1 MSSNDRPTAQQ
12 IAGGILLYSGIALWL
27 LILMDLAFELPIVMP
42 RSWYLHRPLWGLMGL
57 GFVAAGWKLQRTEIS
72 AAEEWKPARG
82 GIRFRRLVVYSRL
95 ECHLCDE
102 AKAVLAK
109 YLDYL
114 PEIESID
121 IDTRPELQERFGTE
135 IPVVEFDGVVR
146 FKGRVDEHL
155 LRRLIE
161 GTTPDTSDA
170 DSIPASS

>member
-1 MSSNDRPTAQQ
+1 MSSTERPTARQFT
-12 IAGGILLYSGIALWL
+12 GGLLLYGGVALWL
-27 LILMDLAFELPIVMP
+27 LILMDLTIELPVVMP
-42 RSWYLHRPLWGLMGL
+42 RTWYLHRPVWGLIGGL
-57 GFVAAGWKLQRTEIS
+57 LFAAGWKLQRSEVP
-72 AAEEWKPARG
+72 EVEGWKPARG

-109 YLDYL
+109 YLDFL

-161 GTTPDTSDA
+161 GTAPGEQPED
-170 DSIPASS
+170 